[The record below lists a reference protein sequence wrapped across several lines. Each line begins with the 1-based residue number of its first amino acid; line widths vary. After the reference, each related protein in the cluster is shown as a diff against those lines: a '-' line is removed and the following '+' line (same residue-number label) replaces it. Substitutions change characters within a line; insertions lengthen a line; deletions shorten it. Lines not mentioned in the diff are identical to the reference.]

1 MGYGA
6 IAPAVT
12 AKPGEERT
20 ARATG
25 RGRSDLARP
34 RRRSGY
40 LVTHPYQRWLGA
52 GPSSRYAIL
61 IRLR

>member
-12 AKPGEERT
+12 ATPGEERT
-20 ARATG
+20 AQATG
-25 RGRSDLARP
+25 RPQAGRSDLARP

-40 LVTHPYQRWLGA
+40 LVTQPYQRWLGA
-52 GPSSRYAIL
+52 GPSSR
-61 IRLR
+61 